1 MAIQTAPSATI
12 IFFCLVAFTTLQAS
26 AFSTSS
32 PCTKCERT
40 QQQQQ
45 RIWASSDSVQQNSVR
60 LFAEAGD
67 SAVKAADKKDDE
79 KKEAEIPT
87 DPAKTTPEFL
97 AGLWRLIAQGNDMV
111 RGVSP
116 VPWMLPALL
125 QSFDIDDKTYVC
137 LNRNHSL
144 LVSSFFLSFS
154 EPTIFLPTRLYY
166 NRNNFFTV
174 LFV

>member
-12 IFFCLVAFTTLQAS
+12 IFFCLLAFTTQQAS
-26 AFSTSS
+26 AFSVSS
-32 PCTKCERT
+32 PCIKRERT
-40 QQQQQ
+40 EQQ

-116 VPWMLPALL
+116 VSWMLSALL
-125 QSFDIDDKTYVC
+125 QSFDIDDKTYAC
-137 LNRNHSL
+137 LNRNHIL
-144 LVSSFFLSFS
+144 LVSSFFLS
-154 EPTIFLPTRLYY
+154 Y
-166 NRNNFFTV
+166 FFCTND
-174 LFV
+174 LLTNSLIM